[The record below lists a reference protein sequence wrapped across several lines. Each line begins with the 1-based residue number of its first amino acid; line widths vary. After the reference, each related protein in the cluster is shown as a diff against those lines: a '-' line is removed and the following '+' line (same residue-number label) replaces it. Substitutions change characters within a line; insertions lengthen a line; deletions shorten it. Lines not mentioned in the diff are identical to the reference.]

1 MLLKAGMSATA
12 LNHLGMSALDAC
24 LIEMRGEVGDE
35 ISEWLK
41 IAKKLAQKATQRSK
55 FTVALL
61 KLQTDPNVKSQDRIQ
76 KSIIFVMPQHELFQ
90 KYINFQMLY
99 NFVINKSETDFFVVT
114 KLETGFESLV
124 SL

>member
-90 KYINFQMLY
+90 KYINFQMTIGYIIL
-99 NFVINKSETDFFVVT
+99 
-114 KLETGFESLV
+114 
-124 SL
+124 